1 MHPEHLA
8 GDHCSVNNEGDLFFN
23 LLYGTRMV
31 DLQTPLR
38 DNVRLL
44 GQLLGNTIN
53 SDLGPE
59 FVEKIEKIRHLA
71 KDARHGEGYTQDLIA
86 ALSSLEEHELVPMA
100 RAFSQFL
107 NLANLAEEHH
117 RIRRRN
123 SLIVTKQDPDA
134 FDQVFQYILAQDIDP
149 DTLVQKASEIQV
161 ELVLTAHPT
170 EANRRTF
177 IQKYDAMAESLAR
190 LDRELPLSHAYQ
202 DTEAR
207 LQRLISEAW
216 HTNAIRSERPTSV
229 DEAKWGFA
237 VIENSLWGALP
248 EFLHN
253 FDRELEQVTGKRLP
267 WHAAP
272 IRFASWMGGDR
283 DGNPNVTAKV
293 TDEVLLLSR
302 WVAADL
308 LLKDIT
314 QLRHEL
320 SMSHASDELQ
330 QKVGN
335 ATEPYRAVLR
345 EIRQKLK
352 NTRHW
357 AEECLSDGWRPLED
371 GYLLNKEILEPLLL
385 CDRSLRECGMDV
397 IADGG
402 LRKTLRRIAAFGLS
416 LVRLDIR
423 QNSERH
429 AQVFEELVAY
439 YKLGN
444 YAEWSEAEKQ
454 AFLLSELQNLR
465 PLIPK
470 NWQPSAEVQE
480 VLDTCAV
487 IAYQNEEAMGSYVI
501 SMASSPSDVLA
512 VVLLL
517 KEMGVNFA
525 MPVVPLFET
534 LDDLNNAATCIATLL
549 DIDWYRDH
557 IDGHQEVMIG
567 YSDSSK
573 DAGTLA
579 ASWGQYRAQ
588 EALTEVCH
596 ERNVRLTL
604 FHGRGGTVGRG
615 GGPSQSAI
623 LSQPPGSVNGTLRVT
638 EQGEMIR
645 FKFGMPG
652 HAIRNME
659 LYAGAVLRA
668 SLVPVPAPKPEWR
681 KLISD
686 MAADAEKIYRELI
699 QNTPEFVA
707 YFRQATPE
715 QELAKLPLGSRPAK
729 RKADGGVESLRAIP
743 WIFAWTQIRLMLPAW
758 LGSAAITDALSGE
771 RKELLLQM
779 RQDWPFF
786 TAYIDMLEMVL
797 AKADPEIAE
806 YYEQRLVDE
815 KLHPLGER
823 LRKRLRDARQ
833 LLLDL
838 TGHEELLAS
847 NATIRQSIDVRNP
860 YIDPLH
866 YLQAELLYRDRH
878 CPNET
883 VEKAL
888 MATMTG
894 IAAGMRNTG

>member
-1 MHPEHLA
+1 M
-8 GDHCSVNNEGDLFFN
+8 D
-23 LLYGTRMV
+23 

-53 SDLGPE
+53 GDLGPE
-59 FVEKIEKIRHLA
+59 FVDKIEKIRNLA
-71 KDARHGEGYTQDLIA
+71 KDARNGEGFTQDLIA
-86 ALSSLEEHELVPMA
+86 ALSSLEEYELVPMA

-117 RIRRRN
+117 RIRRRR
-123 SLIVTKQDPDA
+123 SLVVTKQDPDA
-134 FDQVFQYILAQDIDP
+134 FDQVFKHILGQDVDA

-177 IQKYDAMAESLAR
+177 IQKYDAMAEGLAR
-190 LDRELPLSHAYQ
+190 LDREQPLSHAYE
-202 DTEAR
+202 DTEGK

-253 FDRELEQVTGKRLP
+253 FDRELEQATGKRLP
-267 WHAAP
+267 WYAAP

-302 WVAADL
+302 WMAADL
-308 LLKDIT
+308 LLKDVT

-320 SMSHASDELQ
+320 SMSHASNELQ

-335 ATEPYRAVLR
+335 AAEPYRAVLR
-345 EIRQKLK
+345 DIRQKLK
-352 NTRHW
+352 NTRRW
-357 AEECLSDGWRPLED
+357 AEECLSDGWRQLED
-371 GYLLNKEILEPLLL
+371 GYLLNQEILEPLLL

-402 LRKTLRRIAAFGLS
+402 LRNTLRRIAAFGLS

-423 QNSERH
+423 QNADRH

-439 YKLGN
+439 YELGS
-444 YAEWSEAEKQ
+444 YTEFSETEKQ
-454 AFLLSELQNLR
+454 AFLLNELQNRR

-470 NWQPSAEVQE
+470 NWQPSADVQE

-512 VVLLL
+512 VALLL
-517 KEMGVNFA
+517 KEVGVSFP
-525 MPVVPLFET
+525 MRVVPLFET
-534 LDDLNNAATCIATLL
+534 LDDLDNAADCIATLL
-549 DIDWYRDH
+549 DIEWYREH
-557 IDGHQEVMIG
+557 IGGHQEVMIG

-573 DAGTLA
+573 DAGALA
-579 ASWGQYRAQ
+579 ATWGQYRAQ
-588 EALTEVCH
+588 EALTQICN
-596 ERNVRLTL
+596 ERDVRLTL

-645 FKFGMPG
+645 FKFGMPE

-668 SLVPVPAPKPEWR
+668 SLVPAPAPKPEWR
-681 KLISD
+681 ELISD
-686 MAADAEKIYRELI
+686 MAAEAEKIYRALI
-699 QNTPEFVA
+699 RDTPEFVP

-758 LGSAAITDALSGE
+758 LGSAAITNVLDGE

-797 AKADPEIAE
+797 AKADPEIAA
-806 YYEQRLVDE
+806 YYEQRLVDKE
-815 KLHPLGER
+815 LHPLGEI
-823 LRKRLRDARQ
+823 LRQNLRDARQ

-838 TGHEELLAS
+838 TGHEELLAA
-847 NATIRQSIDVRNP
+847 NPIVRQSIDVRNP

-866 YLQAELLYRDRH
+866 YLQAELLFRDRH
-878 CPNET
+878 YPNET

>member
-1 MHPEHLA
+1 ME
-8 GDHCSVNNEGDLFFN
+8 
-23 LLYGTRMV
+23 

-53 SDLGPE
+53 GDLGPE
-59 FVEKIEKIRHLA
+59 FVDKIEKIRHLA
-71 KDARHGEGYTQDLIA
+71 KDARNGEGCTQDLIT

-100 RAFSQFL
+100 RAYSQFL

-123 SLIVTKQDPDA
+123 SLVVTKQDPDA
-134 FDQVFQYILAQDIDP
+134 FDQVFQHILSQDIDA
-149 DTLVQKASEIQV
+149 DTLVQKASEVQV

-177 IQKYDAMAESLAR
+177 IQKYDAMAECLAG
-190 LDRELPLSHAYQ
+190 LDRKQPLSHAYQ
-202 DTEAR
+202 DTEGR

-216 HTNAIRSERPTSV
+216 YTNAIRSERPTSV

-248 EFLHN
+248 DFLHN
-253 FDRELEQVTGKRLP
+253 FDRELEQATGRRLP
-267 WHAAP
+267 WYATP

-293 TDEVLLLSR
+293 TNEVLLLSR
-302 WVAADL
+302 WMAAEL
-308 LLKDIT
+308 LLKDVM

-335 ATEPYRAVLR
+335 AAEPYRVVLR
-345 EIRQKLK
+345 DIRQKLK

-357 AEECLSDGWRPLED
+357 AEDCLSSGWRPLED

-454 AFLLSELQNLR
+454 VFLLGELQNLR

-470 NWQPSAEVQE
+470 NWQPSADVQE

-512 VVLLL
+512 VTLLL
-517 KEMGVNFA
+517 KEMGVSFP
-525 MPVVPLFET
+525 MRVVPLFET
-534 LDDLNNAATCIATLL
+534 LDDLDNAADCIATLL

-557 IDGHQEVMIG
+557 IGGHQEVMIG

-573 DAGTLA
+573 DAGALA
-579 ASWGQYRAQ
+579 ATWGQYRAQ
-588 EALTEVCH
+588 EALTHICQ
-596 ERNVRLTL
+596 ERDVRLTL

-645 FKFGMPG
+645 FKFGMPE

-668 SLVPVPAPKPEWR
+668 SLVPAPAPKPEWR
-681 KLISD
+681 ELISD

-699 QNTPEFVA
+699 RNTPEFVP

-758 LGSAAITDALSGE
+758 LGSAAITEALAGD

-786 TAYIDMLEMVL
+786 RAYIDMLEMVL
-797 AKADPEIAE
+797 AKADPEIAA

-815 KLHPLGER
+815 ELHPLGEI
-823 LRKRLRDARQ
+823 LRQNLRDARQ

-838 TGHEELLAS
+838 TGHKELLAA
-847 NATIRQSIDVRNP
+847 NPVMRQSIDVRNP

-866 YLQAELLYRDRH
+866 YLQAELLFRDRH
-878 CPNET
+878 YPNET

>member
-1 MHPEHLA
+1 M
-8 GDHCSVNNEGDLFFN
+8 D
-23 LLYGTRMV
+23 

-53 SDLGPE
+53 ADLGPK
-59 FVEKIEKIRHLA
+59 FVDKIETIRNLA
-71 KDARHGEGYTQDLIA
+71 KDARNGEGYTQDLIA

-117 RIRRRN
+117 RIRRRR
-123 SLIVTKQDPDA
+123 SFVVTKQDPDA
-134 FDQVFQYILAQDIDP
+134 FDQVFQHILGQDIDA
-149 DTLVQKASEIQV
+149 DVLVKKASEIQV

-177 IQKYDAMAESLAR
+177 IQKYDSMADNLAR
-190 LDRELPLSHAYQ
+190 LDREQPLGHAYQ
-202 DTEAR
+202 DTESK
-207 LQRLISEAW
+207 LQQLISEAW

-237 VIENSLWGALP
+237 VIENSLWDALP
-248 EFLHN
+248 QFLHN
-253 FDRELEQVTGKRLP
+253 FDRELEQATGKRLP

-302 WVAADL
+302 WMAADL
-308 LLKDIT
+308 LLKDVK
-314 QLRHEL
+314 QLRNEL
-320 SMSHASDELQ
+320 SISHASGELQ
-330 QKVGN
+330 AKVGN
-335 ATEPYRAVLR
+335 VAEPYRVVLR
-345 EIRQKLK
+345 DIRKKLK
-352 NTRHW
+352 NTRRW
-357 AEECLSDGWRPLED
+357 AEECLSNGWRPLED
-371 GYLLNKEILEPLLL
+371 GYLRNEEILEPLLL
-385 CDRSLRECGMDV
+385 CDRSLRECDMDV

-423 QNSERH
+423 QNADRH

-439 YKLGN
+439 YELGD
-444 YAEWSEAEKQ
+444 YAEWTEAEKQ
-454 AFLLSELQNLR
+454 TYLLGELQNRR

-470 NWQPSAEVQE
+470 NWQPSADVQE

-487 IAYQNEEAMGSYVI
+487 IAYQNAEAMGSYVI

-512 VVLLL
+512 VTLLL
-517 KEMGVNFA
+517 KEVGASFPMR
-525 MPVVPLFET
+525 VVPLFET
-534 LDDLNNAATCIATLL
+534 LDDLDNAADCIATLL
-549 DIDWYRDH
+549 DIGWYRNH
-557 IDGHQEVMIG
+557 IAGHQEVMIG

-573 DAGTLA
+573 DAGALA
-579 ASWGQYRAQ
+579 ATWGQYRAQ
-588 EALTEVCH
+588 EALTHVCH
-596 ERNVRLTL
+596 ERDVRLTL

-623 LSQPPGSVNGTLRVT
+623 LSQPPGSVDGSLRVT

-645 FKFGMPG
+645 FKFGMPE

-668 SLVPVPAPKPEWR
+668 SLVPAPAPKPEWR
-681 KLISD
+681 ELISD
-686 MAADAEKIYRELI
+686 MAAEAETIYRTLI
-699 QNTPEFVA
+699 RDTPEFVP

-758 LGSAAITDALSGE
+758 LGSAAISNILDGD

-786 TAYIDMLEMVL
+786 TAYIDMLEMVV
-797 AKADPEIAE
+797 AKADPEIAA
-806 YYEQRLVDE
+806 YYEQRLVDKE
-815 KLHPLGER
+815 LHPLGEI
-823 LRKRLRDARQ
+823 LRQNLRDARQ
-833 LLLDL
+833 LILDL
-838 TGHEELLAS
+838 TGHEELLAA
-847 NATIRQSIDVRNP
+847 NPTVRQSIDVRNP

-878 CPNET
+878 YPNET